1 MIMKERTL
9 WPIVLGIA
17 TLVGITIGVSRCT
30 HKNDELTEDHERE
43 RHFDDSVQNAEIMES
58 VYDRIFQLRLDHPD
72 IVMAQCILES
82 GEFTSDLFKE
92 GNNCLGMKVPGQ
104 RPTFA
109 VGVCRGHARFKSWH
123 DCIADYALWQSAY
136 GRGLS
141 DDAYL
146 ALLDRIY
153 AEDGSY
159 TAKLKSIIRKYN
171 L

>member
-1 MIMKERTL
+1 MIMKKRSL
-9 WPIVLGIA
+9 WSLVLGIA
-17 TLVGITIGVSRCT
+17 VFIGLIVCVARCT
-30 HKNDELTEDHERE
+30 HDTDEQNEVE
-43 RHFDDSVQNAEIMES
+43 RHFTDSTHNVELMES
-58 VYDRIFQLRLDHPD
+58 VYDRIFQLRLEHPD

-82 GEFTSDLFKE
+82 GGFTSELFRE

-109 VGVCRGHARFKSWH
+109 VGVCRGHAKFRTWH

-141 DDAYL
+141 DEAYL

-159 TAKLKSIIRKYN
+159 TTKLRSIICKYN

>member
-1 MIMKERTL
+1 MIMKRATL
-9 WPIVLGIA
+9 WPLVLGVV
-17 TLVGITIGVSRCT
+17 TFVSIVFTVTRCT
-30 HKNDELTEDHERE
+30 HRTDEVVEEECEEH
-43 RHFDDSVQNAEIMES
+43 HFDNTVQNAEIMES

-109 VGVCRGHARFKSWH
+109 VGVCRGHAKFKSWH

-146 ALLDRIY
+146 SLLDRIY

-159 TAKLKSIIRKYN
+159 AAKLKSIIHKYN